1 MGKHVCILA
10 GHRSLNTLWHCH
22 RLFLSQCLRKCR
34 EPSSAESLMSAHT
47 WRNVDYSQRLY
58 FFYKEMGLIFI
69 SPVQVQVPYMLF
81 FTVKNQGLLG
91 IQIGRKSQPLRKNAF
106 Y

>member
-1 MGKHVCILA
+1 MAQQKVLRQPIPGV
-10 GHRSLNTLWHCH
+10 TL
-22 RLFLSQCLRKCR
+22 L
-34 EPSSAESLMSAHT
+34 T
-47 WRNVDYSQRLY
+47 VNIVI
-58 FFYKEMGLIFI
+58 FFYKEIDLIFI
-69 SPVQVQVPYMLF
+69 FPRFSTVQVPFMLF

>member
-1 MGKHVCILA
+1 
-10 GHRSLNTLWHCH
+10 
-22 RLFLSQCLRKCR
+22 
-34 EPSSAESLMSAHT
+34 MSAHT
-47 WRNVDYSQRLY
+47 WRNVYYSQRLY
-58 FFYKEMGLIFI
+58 FFYKEIDLIFI
-69 SPVQVQVPYMLF
+69 FPRFSTVQVPFMLF